1 LQKRLDMA
9 ALPLRIECFDNS
21 NWSGTDPVAAMV
33 VFVDGQPAKEF
44 YRNYKIRFRG
54 KPDDYAYMA
63 EVIGRRF
70 SKSNAES
77 PLPDLLLVDGG
88 KGQLNVALGILR
100 DLHLSGKFC
109 VAGIA
114 KRDQNRGE
122 HQDKIYLAGRAN
134 PVQFGRD
141 MDLLLFLQQIRD
153 EAHRRAIGFQRNKRQ
168 KTGMSSRL
176 DHIPGIGPK
185 RKSMLLKH
193 FGGVDKIRQSALEDL
208 TALPGISPKLARKIK
223 SSLDTK

>member
-1 LQKRLDMA
+1 
-9 ALPLRIECFDNS
+9 
-21 NWSGTDPVAAMV
+21 MV
-33 VFVDGQPAKEF
+33 VFVDGQPLKAA
-44 YRNYKIRFRG
+44 YRRYKIRFQG

-70 SKSNAES
+70 GKETSDV

-88 KGQLNVALGILR
+88 KGQLNVTMGILQK
-100 DLHLSGKFC
+100 LEMANKFW

-114 KRDQNRGE
+114 KKDPGRGE

-134 PVQFGRD
+134 AVQFGRD

-153 EAHRRAIGFQRNKRQ
+153 EAHRIAVAYQRKRRKMTNTFSELDRIG
-168 KTGMSSRL
+168 
-176 DHIPGIGPK
+176 GIGPK

-193 FGGVDKIRQSALEDL
+193 FGGVEQIRQAPLDVL
-208 TALPGISPKLARKIK
+208 QALPGISPQLAHTIK
-223 SSLDTK
+223 SVLSSK